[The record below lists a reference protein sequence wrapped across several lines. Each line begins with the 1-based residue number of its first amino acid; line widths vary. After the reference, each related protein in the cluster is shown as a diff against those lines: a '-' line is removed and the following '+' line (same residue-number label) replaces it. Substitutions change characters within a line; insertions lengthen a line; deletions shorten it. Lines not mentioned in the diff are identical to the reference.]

1 MTRASAR
8 FTRYL
13 ALFAVAAVVTAA
25 CGSGAA
31 PTAAPASAAP
41 TAAATAAPTAAPPPP
56 PRRAPTAA
64 AAPVEIEWFIGLGT
78 GQNEEQVA
86 AENKVVE
93 EFNATHPN
101 IKLKVTIVDNT
112 EAADTLATRIGAGDA
127 PDIIGPVGIRGLQQF
142 GDQLLD
148 LSPYL
153 AGADLSEIE
162 PSLISAFNVN
172 GKQIGLPTG
181 VYSSFIYYNKDLF
194 KEAGVAEPPHEV
206 GAQYEGKPWTW
217 DTLAE
222 LAAKLT
228 VDANGNDATSSD
240 FDASKTV
247 QFGFD
252 AHMTEN
258 DVRAWSTEFGGSGS
272 EVAAD
277 GTTRAVPRQLANR
290 SQVLVRRGLD
300 RGLDPR
306 QARGRR
312 DHRQRHRLEHVP
324 VRPYGHGAGA
334 PVVHLL
340 HLSGRGRPRGQGLGP
355 RRPAG
360 RPRRQGDLEAPCRHH
375 RHHGDLAS
383 IQPKHSRS

>member
-1 MTRASAR
+1 M
-8 FTRYL
+8 
-13 ALFAVAAVVTAA
+13 
-25 CGSGAA
+25 
-31 PTAAPASAAP
+31 
-41 TAAATAAPTAAPPPP
+41 
-56 PRRAPTAA
+56 
-64 AAPVEIEWFIGLGT
+64 
-78 GQNEEQVA
+78 
-86 AENKVVE
+86 
-93 EFNATHPN
+93 
-101 IKLKVTIVDNT
+101 TIVDNT

-148 LSPYL
+148 LTPYL

-222 LAAKLT
+222 LAEKLT
-228 VDANGNDATSSD
+228 VDANGNDATSAD
-240 FDASKTV
+240 FDATKT
-247 QFGFD
+247 D
-252 AHMTEN
+252 A
-258 DVRAWSTEFGGSGS
+258 VRLRRPHDRERRARVVHRVRRVRIGGGGRRQ
-272 EVAAD
+272 D
-277 GTTRAVPRQLANR
+277 RPVPRQLADR
-290 SQVLVRRGLD
+290 PQVLVRRGLD

-324 VRPYGHGAGA
+324 VRPYGHGAGT
-334 PVVHLL
+334 PVVHVL
-340 HLSGRGRPRGQGLGP
+340 HLSRARAITPSRTGTSPFC
-355 RRPAG
+355 RRVPTA
-360 RPRRQGDLEAPCRHH
+360 R
-375 RHHGDLAS
+375 
-383 IQPKHSRS
+383 